1 MLNLNQLNRFTS
13 SFSKR
18 RTLWLTLI
26 FVVAVLLRA
35 LYVFVTGTQ
44 DFFGGDGKRYYSMI
58 EQLANNHIYGYGSET
73 ANARVTPGFPLFGYV
88 ILTLTSFSLTAYKW
102 VQILLGAATIIPV
115 FYLIRSKAS
124 VGLALLGSLFVA
136 IYPPFIFM
144 TGIFMTETL
153 FVFLL
158 ALFFAA
164 WERMWRN
171 PTLLNIIMASA
182 ILSYGILTRPS
193 MLPVIVLAIIFLAF
207 VREKRR
213 SLLPFVATMVVCFL
227 PWIIR
232 NYVSLH
238 EFTILAS
245 DSGNALLAG
254 AYPYFNEPIN
264 FKEMYALG
272 LDQTSYGLQV
282 ILEGFQANFLLYLKW
297 FTVGK
302 LQVLFSNM
310 FVSDTFHFPQLYV
323 YGGVILHYLTLLIA
337 VPSILYWLFKRNFL
351 AWCCS
356 GMLAF
361 QLLFI
366 PTARYGT
373 PFILLFMV
381 LGTWA
386 ISLLLKR
393 LWPSYSTSN

>member
-1 MLNLNQLNRFTS
+1 MLNLNPSNRFTS
-13 SFSKR
+13 IFSKR

-44 DFFGGDGKRYYSMI
+44 NFLDGDGGRYYSML
-58 EQLANNHIYGYGSET
+58 EQLSNHHIYAYGSE
-73 ANARVTPGFPLFGYV
+73 ASNARVTPGFPIFAYL
-88 ILTLTSFSLTAYKW
+88 ILSVTSFSLTAYKW
-102 VQILLGAATIIPV
+102 VQLLLGAATIIPV

-124 VGLALLGSLFVA
+124 DGLALLGALFVA

-144 TGIFMTETL
+144 TGLFLTETL

-164 WERMWRN
+164 WQRLWVN
-171 PTLLNIIMASA
+171 PSLMNSIGASA
-182 ILSYGILTRPS
+182 ILSWAILTRPG
-193 MLPVIVLAIIFLAF
+193 MLPVVVLAIVFLAF
-207 VREKRR
+207 AREKRR
-213 SLLPFVATMVVCFL
+213 ALLPFVATMVVCFL

-254 AYPYFNEPIN
+254 AYPYFKEPIN
-264 FKEMYALG
+264 FKEMYELG
-272 LDQTSYGLQV
+272 LNQTSYGIRV
-282 ILEGFQANFLLYLKW
+282 ILEGFQTNFPLYLQW
-297 FTVGK
+297 FTIGK
-302 LQVLFSNM
+302 LQALFSNM
-310 FVSDTFHFPQLYV
+310 WVSNTLHFPQLYI
-323 YGGVILHYLTLLIA
+323 YGGVALHYLTLLVAI
-337 VPSILYWLFKRNFL
+337 PSLVYWLIKRNFL
-351 AWCCS
+351 AWCCA

-366 PTARYGT
+366 PTARYGA

-381 LGTWA
+381 LGTWV

-393 LWPSYSTSN
+393 LWPSYNTSE